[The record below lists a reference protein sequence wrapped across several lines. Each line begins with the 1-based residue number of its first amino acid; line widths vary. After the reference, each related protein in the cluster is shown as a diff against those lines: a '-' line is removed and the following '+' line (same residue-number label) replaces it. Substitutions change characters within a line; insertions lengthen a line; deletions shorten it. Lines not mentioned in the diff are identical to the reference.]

1 MVSWTSLSAA
11 LAAFAMSAENVRAHG
26 YMDKPLAAFKDKETS
41 AWVVEIAPQWKGDWD
56 SAKGDE
62 GLVALYKQLKKS
74 NNVKDIRTVLDSDT
88 KLYGEDCGFTDP
100 KATPQSP
107 PTTGD
112 ATFSRGMVHAGPC
125 EIWLDDKMVLQS
137 DDCRSA
143 YGDGMKEK
151 ASVFKPVDY
160 SSCASG
166 GCMFRF
172 YWLALQRR
180 DSKTYW
186 QVYKNCIPLSGP
198 AGGGASQT
206 TSSSGDGSST
216 SQTSPSSGES
226 ESPSSGESSSPS
238 SARSCYKCTVQ
249 GLGLGTNSTSSTS
262 TTASS
267 TTTDSSSTQEHSL
280 SSNSGTIK
288 KTKTP
293 STDVPEATTATSKFG
308 SENGPTRSPSS
319 KCNARERH

>member
-238 SARSCYKCTVQ
+238 SVQ